1 MQGDV
6 APSADI
12 SARCYPCL
20 LFGFPK
26 FSNNRTGPS
35 IWEGPLCNK
44 LPTSVAGEE
53 YTALS
58 SCVCLT
64 DRLVQPA
71 ARFEELFCA
80 LVQLLQ
86 TRNLHS
92 GIWHKLKGEL
102 HYQERWKMARFMNI
116 YHKQPTCLP
125 CNPHLG
131 FYMLELLD
139 SLFVC
144 FEKKYFLLR
153 VTSWSQTLCWSPWRL
168 HSVHFHSRRLLLCDV
183 FVLLT
188 SFFDPSM
195 PVSVKFSGV
204 FKPSHSVEPGTP

>member
-1 MQGDV
+1 VGDCCAGIDVYGLRLKVKAALSSVTLTKKRHALEAKTMQGDV

-92 GIWHKLKGEL
+92 GI
-102 HYQERWKMARFMNI
+102 
-116 YHKQPTCLP
+116 
-125 CNPHLG
+125 
-131 FYMLELLD
+131 
-139 SLFVC
+139 
-144 FEKKYFLLR
+144 
-153 VTSWSQTLCWSPWRL
+153 
-168 HSVHFHSRRLLLCDV
+168 
-183 FVLLT
+183 
-188 SFFDPSM
+188 
-195 PVSVKFSGV
+195 
-204 FKPSHSVEPGTP
+204 